1 MIDHTGYIKYTEFI
15 AACLDARDYTEE
27 SAVHEAFHRLDVNRS
42 GGITRENMIALLK
55 DQLIME
61 IKDQSVEDVV
71 DEMFR
76 TGDKDGT
83 GEINISDLK
92 AILEEDELEDDGD
105 LDWRTA
111 SNHGM
116 SGSSQTE
123 NSQASKDASSLN
135 DIGLSVTDTGE

>member
-1 MIDHTGYIKYTEFI
+1 M
-15 AACLDARDYTEE
+15 
-27 SAVHEAFHRLDVNRS
+27 HEAFHRLDVNRS

-61 IKDQSVEDVV
+61 IKEQNVEDVV

-83 GEINISDLK
+83 GEINISNLK

-111 SNHGM
+111 SNHAI
-116 SGSSQTE
+116 SGRNSHTE
-123 NSQASKDASSLN
+123 DRQASKDTSNLN
-135 DIGLSVTDTGE
+135 DIGISVVDTAE

>member
-61 IKDQSVEDVV
+61 IRDQNVEDVARRN
-71 DEMFR
+71 FPCWR
-76 TGDKDGT
+76 QRWNR
-83 GEINISDLK
+83 EINISDFK
-92 AILEEDELEDDGD
+92 AILEEEDLNDDGD

-111 SNHGM
+111 SNHSM
-116 SGSSQTE
+116 SGRNSETE
-123 NSQASKDASSLN
+123 NSQTSKDAS
-135 DIGLSVTDTGE
+135 V

>member
-1 MIDHTGYIKYTEFI
+1 
-15 AACLDARDYTEE
+15 
-27 SAVHEAFHRLDVNRS
+27 
-42 GGITRENMIALLK
+42 MIALLK

-123 NSQASKDASSLN
+123 NSEASKDASSLN

>member
-92 AILEEDELEDDGD
+92 AILEED
-105 LDWRTA
+105 DWR
-111 SNHGM
+111 M
-116 SGSSQTE
+116 ME
-123 NSQASKDASSLN
+123 IL
-135 DIGLSVTDTGE
+135 TGERRATMACQGVHKLRIVKHQKMRRV